1 MKQDAR
7 FEGMDK
13 AALHF
18 ALLQLHTC
26 PRCRCDLGQVGTNT
40 KNYELWACDEC
51 GTTWEVR

>member
-26 PRCRCDLGQVGTNT
+26 PRCRCDLGQVGTNA